1 MGTQFMK
8 YVIVFCLAVVVLGS
22 ALFSVGCTNPSQ
34 PTTPATQTSSPA
46 PSSTA
51 PSPTVSPTK
60 QITIGMIMRDLT
72 APFSRSMVIGA
83 QNKADALG
91 VKLIVFDAKADPLH
105 QLDLMDQLITMK
117 VDGYI
122 FGGSQ
127 DQAAV
132 TPGIER
138 MNQAGIPICAIDS
151 SPVGGKINFFIGF
164 DVVSSS
170 QKAAGALIDDLKKK
184 HGGEVPKGVLIE
196 ITGALTDVFA
206 QDCIKGSHAVFDKY
220 SQLTIA
226 TGEGNWNNDDSFRR
240 TADLLTKY
248 GDQVVAV
255 YCQTPDIMGLG
266 TVNAIKQAGLDPKKF
281 ATAGICIGP
290 EMIPVIEAGDYSNVL
305 EQPAMPSAEFALD
318 LLYKIAT
325 GQPVPKEGDKIV
337 QEGAIWS
344 PAEVV
349 NNPYCPGLYM
359 ILQGPMVPSEVSPT
373 DPRLW
378 ENAYLKAATP

>member
-1 MGTQFMK
+1 
-8 YVIVFCLAVVVLGS
+8 V
-22 ALFSVGCTNPSQ
+22 
-34 PTTPATQTSSPA
+34 
-46 PSSTA
+46 
-51 PSPTVSPTK
+51 K
-60 QITIGMIMRDLT
+60 QLTIGMIMRDLT
-72 APFSRSMVIGA
+72 APFSRAMVIGA
-83 QNKADALG
+83 QKKADELG
-91 VKLIVFDAKADPLH
+91 VKLIVLDAKADPLH

-127 DQAAV
+127 DQNAV
-132 TPGIER
+132 TPGIEK

-151 SPVGGKINFFIGF
+151 SPVGGKINYFIGF

-170 QKAAGALIDDLKKK
+170 EKAANALIADLKKK
-184 HGGEVPKGVLIE
+184 NGDKVPTGVLIE

-220 SQLTIA
+220 PQLTIA

-248 GDQVVAV
+248 GDQVVAI

-290 EMIPVIEAGDYSNVL
+290 EMIPVIKAGEYSNVL
-305 EQPAMPSAEFALD
+305 EQPAMPSAEIALD
-318 LLYKIAT
+318 LLYKIAL
-325 GQPVPKEGDKIV
+325 GKPVPKAGDEIV
-337 QEGAIWS
+337 EAGAIWS
-344 PAEVV
+344 PAEVIE
-349 NNPYCPGLYM
+349 NPYCPCLY
-359 ILQGPMVPSEVSPT
+359 PSEVSP
-373 DPRLW
+373 DDARLW
-378 ENAYLKAATP
+378 ENAYLLAATP

>member
-1 MGTQFMK
+1 
-8 YVIVFCLAVVVLGS
+8 
-22 ALFSVGCTNPSQ
+22 
-34 PTTPATQTSSPA
+34 
-46 PSSTA
+46 
-51 PSPTVSPTK
+51 
-60 QITIGMIMRDLT
+60 MIMRDLT
-72 APFSRSMVIGA
+72 APFSRAMVIGA
-83 QNKADALG
+83 QKRADALG
-91 VKLIVFDAKADPLH
+91 VKLVVFDAKADPLH

-151 SPVGGKINFFIGF
+151 SPVGGKINYFIGF

-170 QKAAGALIDDLKKK
+170 QKAAEALIADLKTK
-184 HGGEVPKGVLIE
+184 HGGEVPTGVLIE

-206 QDCIKGSHAVFDKY
+206 QDCIKGSHGVFDKY
-220 SQLTIA
+220 PQLTIA

-290 EMIPVIEAGDYSNVL
+290 EMIPVIEAGDYSNIL

-325 GQPVPKEGDKIV
+325 GQPTPQAGDTIV
-337 QEGAIWS
+337 EEGAIWS

-349 NNPYCPGLYM
+349 DNPYCPGLYM
-359 ILQGPMVPSEVSPT
+359 ILQGPMVPGEVSPS

-378 ENAYLKAATP
+378 ENAYLTEATP